1 MVFTRASR
9 SDETV
14 MRDMKTAADT
24 QITFQVPEIPEEQP
38 IEQQDFHL
46 EMPPTPYLQYTP
58 LFPASNSTSLSDMPT
73 PDGTFSDSYSSITGP
88 LTPTGIG
95 LGLSGLTRKDGTP
108 LDSFGLAGFS
118 SSPWRASPQA
128 ESESLPSQKFLN
140 EILYTFTQESDT
152 SRDPV
157 RRKVALTRNLSAP
170 TASQPLP
177 RPKAAA
183 QQSENATSCAMIV
196 VPSGPL
202 PVSSFSFDIEV
213 NYAFTQ
219 QLIRDS
225 PDQEVQASF
234 YDPFPDFPN
243 TGPTYLVGGSV
254 STSNRTGEEL
264 GDLIAAWRGID
275 VPGDL
280 VPFWHVNDSA
290 CSLPSE

>member
-1 MVFTRASR
+1 MPTSNPGLSLSHSTSPLPRNQNLQDKSVEGEETRTRSRLERSNGRYWRWDSSTSKMVFTRVSR

-14 MRDMKTAADT
+14 TRDMKTTADT

-73 PDGTFSDSYSSITGP
+73 PDGTFSDSYSFFPTSSSNSIYHSNSSSITGP

-95 LGLSGLTRKDGTP
+95 LRLSGLTRKDGTP

-128 ESESLPSQKFLN
+128 ESESIPSQKFLN
-140 EILYTFTQESDT
+140 EILYTFTQERDT

-170 TASQPLP
+170 T
-177 RPKAAA
+177 
-183 QQSENATSCAMIV
+183 
-196 VPSGPL
+196 
-202 PVSSFSFDIEV
+202 VSSSCK
-213 NYAFTQ
+213 
-219 QLIRDS
+219 QLQRSRSRSDS
-225 PDQEVQASF
+225 
-234 YDPFPDFPN
+234 
-243 TGPTYLVGGSV
+243 GS
-254 STSNRTGEEL
+254 
-264 GDLIAAWRGID
+264 
-275 VPGDL
+275 
-280 VPFWHVNDSA
+280 
-290 CSLPSE
+290 SLPIWR